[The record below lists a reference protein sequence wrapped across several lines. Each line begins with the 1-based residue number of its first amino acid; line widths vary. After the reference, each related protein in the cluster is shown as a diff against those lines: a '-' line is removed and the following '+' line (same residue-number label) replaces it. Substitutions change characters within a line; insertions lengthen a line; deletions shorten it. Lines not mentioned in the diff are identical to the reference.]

1 MTSKDSLYV
10 AETEVIKYRKLTSKR
25 ISKGDMGAGE
35 SRQGTRPDQPHQDP
49 TAEEEI
55 AAAVN

>member
-25 ISKGDMGAGE
+25 ISKGDLGKDKG
-35 SRQGTRPDQPHQDP
+35 RQGTRTDESDKDLA
-49 TAEEEI
+49 AEEEI
-55 AAAVN
+55 AVTVN